1 MTSPL
6 IQLVTAA
13 LIATPA
19 ITSAAIVNVS
29 ASVTGCDFNHCSGGH
44 PGPGVVVDSILN
56 PAQIT
61 LGPGSYTIT
70 NGSGKVGA
78 NPDYTAWN
86 FNDAGANWLWAFVA
100 IDDGSR
106 TVLLDSLPDAG
117 ITVVATQ
124 AAAAAEAAA
133 KNYVGHVTLIK
144 QRTIDFV
151 TEDYYPY
158 DNLGGV
164 ALEITRDTP
173 AVPEPATWALFLAG
187 FVAIGYRLRG
197 RRGMP
202 GVDA

>member
-6 IQLVTAA
+6 VRLATAV
-13 LIATPA
+13 LLATPA
-19 ITSAAIVNVS
+19 VATAAIVNVS
-29 ASVTGCDFNHCSGGH
+29 ASVSGCDFTHCSGGH
-44 PGPGVVVDSILN
+44 PGPGVVVDSILS

-70 NGSGKVGA
+70 NGSGKAGA
-78 NPDYTAWN
+78 NPDFTAWN
-86 FNDAGANWLWAFVA
+86 YNDGGANWLWAFLA
-100 IDDGSR
+100 IDDASR
-106 TVLLDSLPDAG
+106 TVLVDSLPDAG
-117 ITVVATQ
+117 ISVVATQ

-164 ALEITRDTP
+164 ALDITRDRGT
-173 AVPEPATWALFLAG
+173 VPEPTTWALFLAG
-187 FVAIGYRLRG
+187 FAAIGFRLR
-197 RRGMP
+197 RRGMR
-202 GVDA
+202 GVAA